1 MKVLSFGEILWD
13 IFKEEKHIG
22 GAPLNFAA
30 FVSLLGGEGY
40 IASAVGDDMLGKET
54 LNEIESLGT
63 KKDFISVLP
72 QKPTGTCFVTFNE
85 KGVPQYKISEDV
97 AYDYIK
103 VPENKIKFDALY
115 FGSMALRSENN
126 KKVITEILKD
136 FSFEEIFVDIN
147 IRPPF
152 YGEESIVFCLSK
164 ATILKVSEE
173 ELPVVTKTVFSK
185 MLNIKDSAIEFAKA
199 FKNLR
204 LIIITKGDKGAF
216 CYDTIHRKSY
226 ECEAQKI
233 EVVSTVGAGDSFGA
247 SFLLHYHKT
256 KDIQKSLTF
265 ATKISAEVCTSTEAI
280 PQRIKD

>member
-40 IASAVGDDMLGKET
+40 IASAVGDDKLGEET
-54 LNEIESLGT
+54 LNEIENLRI

-85 KGVPQYKISEDV
+85 KDIPQYKISENV

-103 VPENKIKFDALY
+103 IPEIKSKFDALA
-115 FGSMALRSENN
+115 FGTMALRSENN
-126 KKVITEILKD
+126 KNVLKKILKD
-136 FSFEEIFVDIN
+136 FSFEEIFVDVN
-147 IRPPF
+147 IRAPF
-152 YGEESIVFCLSK
+152 YGEESIIFCLSN
-164 ATILKVSEE
+164 ATILKISEE
-173 ELPVVTKTVFSK
+173 ELPIVSKTVLK
-185 MLNIKDSAIEFAKA
+185 QTMNVNNSAIEFAKA

-204 LIIITKGDKGAF
+204 LIIVTRGDKGAF
-216 CYDTIHRKSY
+216 CYDAINQKSY

-247 SFLLHYHKT
+247 SFLLSYHKT
-256 KDIQKSLTF
+256 KDIEKSLEF
-265 ATKISAEVCTSTEAI
+265 ATKISAEVCTFTEAI
-280 PQRIKD
+280 PRG